1 MRTNRWIGLGLSLGL
16 LAPALGCGSDNAVAP
31 KPEGGS
37 VTVSLTTPNT
47 DDGAVLV
54 ALFGPGFT
62 NIQPAS
68 ASYRVYSLTASPTE
82 VRILV
87 VGDLSTGALLSLDI
101 GDAAKIAEYHGTVI
115 QAASR
120 DDIVHTVSTDY
131 DLTFA
136 AH

>member
-16 LAPALGCGSDNAVAP
+16 LVTALSCGGDNAVAP
-31 KPEGGS
+31 RAPGTL
-37 VTVSLTTPNT
+37 TVSLTTPNT

-62 NIQPAS
+62 NIRPAS

-82 VRILV
+82 IRILV
-87 VGDLSTGALLSLDI
+87 VGDLSTGALLSLDV
-101 GDAAKIAEYHGTVI
+101 DDLARIAEYHGTVL

-136 AH
+136 AR

>member
-1 MRTNRWIGLGLSLGL
+1 MRTHRWIGLGLSLGL
-16 LAPALGCGSDNAVAP
+16 LVTALGCGGNDAVAP
-31 KPEGGS
+31 RAAGNM
-37 VTVSLTTPNT
+37 TVSLTTPNA
-47 DDGAVLV
+47 DDGVVLV

-62 NIQPAS
+62 NLQPAS

-82 VRILV
+82 LRVLV

-101 GDAAKIAEYHGTVI
+101 GDPARIAEYHGTVI

-120 DDIVHTVSTDY
+120 DDIVHTVSTGY

-136 AH
+136 AR

>member
-16 LAPALGCGSDNAVAP
+16 LVTALSCGGDNAVAP
-31 KPEGGS
+31 RAPGTM
-37 VTVSLTTPNT
+37 TVSLTTPNT

-62 NIQPAS
+62 NIRPAS

-82 VRILV
+82 IRILV

-101 GDAAKIAEYHGTVI
+101 DDPARIAEYHGTVI

-136 AH
+136 AR

>member
-1 MRTNRWIGLGLSLGL
+1 MRTQRWIGLGLSLGL
-16 LAPALGCGSDNAVAP
+16 FVTALGCGGNDAVAP
-31 KPEGGS
+31 KAGGHM
-37 VTVSLTTPNT
+37 TVSLTTPNT
-47 DDGAVLV
+47 DDGVVLV

-82 VRILV
+82 IRILV
-87 VGDLSTGALLSLDI
+87 VGDLSTGALLSLDT
-101 GDAAKIAEYHGTVI
+101 DDPARIAEYHGTVI

-136 AH
+136 AR

>member
-1 MRTNRWIGLGLSLGL
+1 MRTNRWIGLGLGLGL
-16 LAPALGCGSDNAVAP
+16 LVTALGCGGDNAVAP
-31 KPEGGS
+31 RAPGTM
-37 VTVSLTTPNT
+37 TVSLTTPNT
-47 DDGAVLV
+47 DDGVVLL

-68 ASYRVYSLTASPTE
+68 ASYRLYSLTASPTE

-87 VGDLSTGALLSLDI
+87 VGDLSTGALLTLDI
-101 GDAAKIAEYHGTVI
+101 GDPARIAEYHGSVI

-120 DDIVHTVSTDY
+120 DDIVHTVSADY

-136 AH
+136 VH

>member
-1 MRTNRWIGLGLSLGL
+1 MKTNRWIGLGLSLGL
-16 LAPALGCGSDNAVAP
+16 LSTGLACGDNAIAP
-31 KPEGGS
+31 KPKAGS
-37 VTVSLTTPNT
+37 VTVSLTTPNA

-54 ALFGPGFT
+54 ALFGPGFA
-62 NIQPAS
+62 NVRPSS
-68 ASYRVYSLTASPTE
+68 ASYRLYSLTASPTE
-82 VRILV
+82 IRILV

-101 GDAAKIAEYHGTVI
+101 DDPARIAEYHGTVI

-136 AH
+136 AR

>member
-1 MRTNRWIGLGLSLGL
+1 MRTHRWIGLGLSLGL
-16 LAPALGCGSDNAVAP
+16 LVTALGCGDNAVAP
-31 KPEGGS
+31 KPKAGS
-37 VTVSLTTPNT
+37 VTVSLTTPNA

-62 NIQPAS
+62 RIQPAS
-68 ASYRVYSLTASPTE
+68 TAYRVYSLTASPTE
-82 VRILV
+82 IRILV

-101 GDAAKIAEYHGTVI
+101 DDPARIAEYHGTVI

-136 AH
+136 AR

>member
-16 LAPALGCGSDNAVAP
+16 LVTALSCGGDNAVAP
-31 KPEGGS
+31 RAPGS
-37 VTVSLTTPNT
+37 MTVSLTTPNT

-62 NIQPAS
+62 NIRPAS

-82 VRILV
+82 IRILV

-101 GDAAKIAEYHGTVI
+101 DDPARIAEYHGTVI

-136 AH
+136 AR

>member
-1 MRTNRWIGLGLSLGL
+1 MRTIRMIGLGLSLGL
-16 LAPALGCGSDNAVAP
+16 LGAGLACGDNAIAP
-31 KPEGGS
+31 KVGS
-37 VTVSLTTPNT
+37 VTVSLTTPNP
-47 DDGAVLV
+47 DDGAVLL

-68 ASYRVYSLTASPTE
+68 ASYRLYSLTASPTE

-87 VGDLSTGALLSLDI
+87 VGDLSAGALLTLDI
-101 GDAAKIAEYHGTVI
+101 GDPAKIGEYHGTVI

-120 DDIVHTVSTDY
+120 SDVVHTVSTDY

-136 AH
+136 ER

>member
-16 LAPALGCGSDNAVAP
+16 LGTALACGDNPIAP
-31 KPEGGS
+31 KAGNMK
-37 VTVSLTTPNT
+37 VSLTTPNA

-62 NIQPAS
+62 NVQPAS

-82 VRILV
+82 MRVLV

-101 GDAAKIAEYHGTVI
+101 GDPARIAEYHGTVI

-120 DDIVHTVSTDY
+120 NDIVHTVSTDY

-136 AH
+136 AR

>member
-16 LAPALGCGSDNAVAP
+16 LATALACGDNAVAP
-31 KPEGGS
+31 KPKAGS
-37 VTVSLTTPNT
+37 VTVSLTTPNA

-54 ALFGPGFT
+54 ALFGPGFA
-62 NIQPAS
+62 NVRPSS
-68 ASYRVYSLTASPTE
+68 ASYRLYSLTASPTE
-82 VRILV
+82 MRILV

-101 GDAAKIAEYHGTVI
+101 DDPARIAEYHGTVI

-131 DLTFA
+131 DLTFGQR
-136 AH
+136 

>member
-16 LAPALGCGSDNAVAP
+16 LATALGCGGDNAVAP
-31 KPEGGS
+31 RVAGNM
-37 VTVSLTTPNT
+37 TVSLTTPNT

-101 GDAAKIAEYHGTVI
+101 GDAARIAEYHGTVI

-136 AH
+136 AR

>member
-16 LAPALGCGSDNAVAP
+16 LGTGLACGDNPVVP
-31 KPEGGS
+31 KPRAGS
-37 VTVSLTTPNT
+37 VTVSLTTPNA
-47 DDGAVLV
+47 DDGVVLL

-62 NIQPAS
+62 NLKPAS
-68 ASYRVYSLTASPTE
+68 ASYRVYSLAASPTE
-82 VRILV
+82 IRILV

-101 GDAAKIAEYHGTVI
+101 DDPARIAEYHGTVI

-120 DDIVHTVSTDY
+120 DDIAHTVSTDY

-136 AH
+136 AR

>member
-1 MRTNRWIGLGLSLGL
+1 MRTNRWIGLGLGLGL
-16 LAPALGCGSDNAVAP
+16 LVTALGCGGDNAVAP
-31 KPEGGS
+31 RAPGTM
-37 VTVSLTTPNT
+37 TVSLTTPNT
-47 DDGAVLV
+47 DDGVVLL

-68 ASYRVYSLTASPTE
+68 ASYRLYSLTASPTE

-87 VGDLSTGALLSLDI
+87 VGDLSTGALLTLDI
-101 GDAAKIAEYHGTVI
+101 GDPARIAEYHGTVI

-120 DDIVHTVSTDY
+120 DDIVHTVSADY

-136 AH
+136 VH

>member
-16 LAPALGCGSDNAVAP
+16 LVTALGCGGDNAVAP
-31 KPEGGS
+31 KAPGNM
-37 VTVSLTTPNT
+37 TVSLTTPNT

-62 NIQPAS
+62 NIRPAS

-82 VRILV
+82 IRILV

-101 GDAAKIAEYHGTVI
+101 DDAARIAEYHGTVI

>member
-1 MRTNRWIGLGLSLGL
+1 MTTHRWIGLGLSLGL
-16 LAPALGCGSDNAVAP
+16 LVTAPGCGDNAVAP
-31 KPEGGS
+31 KPQAGS
-37 VTVSLTTPNT
+37 VTVSLTTPNA

-62 NIQPAS
+62 RIQPAS
-68 ASYRVYSLTASPTE
+68 AAYRVYSLTASPTE

-87 VGDLSTGALLSLDI
+87 VGDLSTGALLSLDV
-101 GDAAKIAEYHGTVI
+101 DDPARIAEYHGTVL

-136 AH
+136 AR

>member
-16 LAPALGCGSDNAVAP
+16 LVTALSCGGDNAVAP
-31 KPEGGS
+31 RAPGTM
-37 VTVSLTTPNT
+37 TVSLTTPNT

-62 NIQPAS
+62 NIRPAS

-82 VRILV
+82 IHILV

-101 GDAAKIAEYHGTVI
+101 DDPARIAEYHGTVI

-136 AH
+136 AR